1 MKRNQRNPGGS
12 FDRSNP
18 CAQHQL
24 RLKLGPPQ
32 IAQYPKAA
40 RANYCCM
47 KLSMLGDI
55 QVATPQ
61 QRKSVSSTQIGQP
74 RAMEAAR
81 ISQSSGSREPNR
93 YLASVS
99 RNRHRH
105 PGRRRLLVPRLFRPE
120 VLGFVKKAFAWERSE
135 KLRCLARMTQ

>member
-1 MKRNQRNPGGS
+1 
-12 FDRSNP
+12 
-18 CAQHQL
+18 
-24 RLKLGPPQ
+24 
-32 IAQYPKAA
+32 
-40 RANYCCM
+40 
-47 KLSMLGDI
+47 MLGDI

-105 PGRRRLLVPRLFRPE
+105 PGRRRLLVPRLFRLE
-120 VLGFVKKAFAWERSE
+120 VPGFVRKAFAWSAAIRFFNHVGCSI
-135 KLRCLARMTQ
+135 KAASALF